1 MLTAPYA
8 RPALAG
14 PAPASTAPAGGV
26 YVFDTALLP
35 WQTTPEP
42 GLRLKP
48 VRYDNTAGEFLG
60 LVAFDAGARS
70 GLHQHQGVATSFVL
84 AGGLTDYHGSLGLH
98 EAGIN
103 LAGATH
109 DAVAYQP
116 TLLVS
121 RLEGPVLYPPA
132 RAVVTGLHAGSRQ
145 VAFVN
150 PAPDVPPEVNVA
162 VDHVQRHATGVP
174 GLQRQT
180 VFDYAG
186 TGTGTNTNNSSSS
199 SSPHRFVQL
208 HLRPGTVCPAWRATA
223 LTELWVRGG
232 AVHINGQVA
241 HAHCFVVIEPGAQVQ
256 LAAPFGALLLA
267 WAEGPEAWQ
276 PSASAGGAFAGPPQ
290 PSLFGF

>member
-8 RPALAG
+8 RPALACTG
-14 PAPASTAPAGGV
+14 PASSATAGGV
-26 YVFDTALLP
+26 HVFDTALLP

-121 RLEGPVLYPPA
+121 RLEGPVLYPPD

-162 VDHVQRHATGVP
+162 VDAVQRHATGVP

-186 TGTGTNTNNSSSS
+186 TGTNNNSS
-199 SSPHRFVQL
+199 SSPHRFVQM
-208 HLRPGTVCPAWRATA
+208 HVRPGTVCPAWRATA

-241 HAHCFVVIEPGAQVQ
+241 HAHCFVVIEPGAHVQ
-256 LAAPFGALLLA
+256 LSAPFGALLLA
-267 WAEGPEAWQ
+267 WAEGPEDWLPLPL
-276 PSASAGGAFAGPPQ
+276 PSAIGVLAGPLR